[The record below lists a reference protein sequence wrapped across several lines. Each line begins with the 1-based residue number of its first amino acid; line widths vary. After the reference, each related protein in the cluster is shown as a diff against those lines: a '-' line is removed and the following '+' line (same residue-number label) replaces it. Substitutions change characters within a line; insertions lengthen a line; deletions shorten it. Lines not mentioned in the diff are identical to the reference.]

1 MTNISFDQCLTM
13 ATAFLANKKRT
24 NYYETKAICEPYPD
38 NVTTLAELSDEEDL
52 KIRDLKNHYG
62 QDFLNHRD

>member
-24 NYYETKAICEPYPD
+24 NYYETKAICEP
-38 NVTTLAELSDEEDL
+38 
-52 KIRDLKNHYG
+52 
-62 QDFLNHRD
+62 